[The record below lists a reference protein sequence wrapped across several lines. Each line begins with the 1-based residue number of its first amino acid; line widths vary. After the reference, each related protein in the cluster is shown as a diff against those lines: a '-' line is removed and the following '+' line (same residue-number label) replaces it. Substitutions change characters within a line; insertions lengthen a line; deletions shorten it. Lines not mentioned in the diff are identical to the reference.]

1 MRRQQYVRNM
11 QTSVWYSEPWK
22 VSIGNLLGNDVND
35 GFGFRSES
43 SSLQPLGLLIK
54 QANDKAGQEELEL
67 DLTVRFT
74 HTYEYGGRRD
84 SDGGLVPS
92 YSDISINDIDV
103 TIKRIPKIVDPNLF
117 VIGINKYLGR
127 LTATLNT
134 YSIPGMDKI
143 FKVPELKRFVVANV
157 ADISFDL
164 YKSKAY
170 LTAVV
175 REMEALAKIGAAD
188 LFKVVGVGGDFYDI
202 IIISKEYLGQIQD
215 DLRYDENLVNE
226 L

>member
-1 MRRQQYVRNM
+1 M

-22 VSIGNLLGNDVND
+22 VSTGDLLGNDMNE
-35 GFGFRSES
+35 GFKFRSDS

-74 HTYEYGGRRD
+74 HSYEYGGRRD
-84 SDGGLVPS
+84 FEGGLVPS
-92 YSDISINDIDV
+92 YSDISIDDIDV
-103 TIKRIPKIVDPNLF
+103 TIKRIPKIVDPNLLM
-117 VIGINKYLGR
+117 VGINTYLGR

-143 FKVPELKRFVVANV
+143 FKVPELKSFVVANI
-157 ADISFDL
+157 ADTSFDL

-175 REMEALAKIGAAD
+175 REMEALAKIGATD
-188 LFKVVGVGGDFYDI
+188 LFKVVDAGGEFFDI

-215 DLRYDENLVNE
+215 DLRYDENLANE